1 MPLITLDNGIKI
13 TTFQP
18 PPGFNPLTA
27 SPEDVVKNGFP
38 TRPEDP
44 HHLDRYK
51 RVFRQLN
58 GKFHYVEPTFRVNS
72 ERRHGPRMRRPQD
85 GTETST
91 NWSGGIVYAPSGQS
105 FKWVEGDWVVP
116 NVDAPTQNQ
125 WYYCASWVCKSP
137 MEMSLA
143 SPIEMSRSSVW
154 VRFIEVAWNDGDHD
168 ELQRADAPAGA
179 DRYW

>member
-1 MPLITLDNGIKI
+1 MELRMPLITLDQGIKI

-44 HHLDRYK
+44 HHLERYK
-51 RVFRQLN
+51 HVFRQLN

-91 NWSGGIVYAPSGQS
+91 NWSGGVVYAPSGQS

-116 NVDAPTQNQ
+116 NVDAKTNGIT
-125 WYYCASWVCKSP
+125 VRVG
-137 MEMSLA
+137 LA
-143 SPIEMSRSSVW
+143 STAIKPRM
-154 VRFIEVAWNDGDHD
+154 FAK
-168 ELQRADAPAGA
+168 RASNVKCTRAAA
-179 DRYW
+179 R